1 MEENP
6 MTGYMQNIIFTRII
20 GHDDIEQSGYWIDSS
35 NCWLCEEYAK
45 MTVTFNP
52 LEDRAVMSR
61 NIDRLEA
68 LSYKINQYV
77 QKEIIEAGMQDL
89 DSKVEVVLAD
99 DVLNADEEVKKE
111 ERYKH
116 RGAPN
121 FQKQYKERLDEHI
134 ANK

>member
-1 MEENP
+1 
-6 MTGYMQNIIFTRII
+6 
-20 GHDDIEQSGYWIDSS
+20 
-35 NCWLCEEYAK
+35 

-89 DSKVEVVLAD
+89 DSKVEVV
-99 DVLNADEEVKKE
+99 
-111 ERYKH
+111 
-116 RGAPN
+116 
-121 FQKQYKERLDEHI
+121 
-134 ANK
+134 